1 VTALKPEHLTA
12 VILAGGL
19 GTRVQ
24 HLLPDLPKP
33 MAPVLGRPWLEWVAR
48 YLLQEGVRQAVI
60 STGYRAEVVAA
71 HFDSN
76 RIPGMTVQCV
86 AEPELLG
93 TGGGLAFA
101 ARSSGQQSPGWVVLN
116 GDTMVFADLALGTSL
131 LQDLR
136 LSGVI
141 FGRSVPDTLR
151 YGSLV
156 TNDSGNLLRYAEKQ
170 PGAGV
175 VSTGVCIFRDE
186 ALRRFP
192 ARTPLSLEREAFP
205 ELTSSGAL
213 FKVIPMA
220 TPFLDI
226 GTPETLPQAAS
237 FVQANL
243 GRFALD

>member
-1 VTALKPEHLTA
+1 
-12 VILAGGL
+12 
-19 GTRVQ
+19 
-24 HLLPDLPKP
+24 

-48 YLLQEGVRQAVI
+48 YLLKEGVRRAVI
-60 STGYRAEVVAA
+60 STGYRAEVIAA
-71 HFDSN
+71 HFASN
-76 RIPGMTVQCV
+76 RIPGINVQCV

-93 TGGGLAFA
+93 TGGGLSFA
-101 ARSSGQQSPGWVVLN
+101 VQASGYESPGWVVLN
-116 GDTMVFADLALGTSL
+116 GDTLVFADLALGTSFL
-131 LQDLR
+131 DDSR

-141 FGRSVPDTLR
+141 FGRSVPDTIR

-156 TNDSGNLLRYAEKQ
+156 TDADGNLLRYAEKQ
-170 PGAGV
+170 PGQGV

-186 ALRRFP
+186 IIRRFP
-192 ARTPLSLEREAFP
+192 TRTPLSLEREAFP

-213 FKVIPMA
+213 FRVFPMA

-237 FVQANL
+237 FVHANL